1 MKKKSIVFITPL
13 YLPAVISGSQMFVKN
28 LAEGLAQRGYNISV
42 ITSDALTPRYWYDP
56 IFGKKINSSP
66 DEINGVSIYRLSSAQ
81 LLSSILFILAR
92 YVHFFPRKI
101 QDRLNVLSNGPY
113 LLGLDKLL
121 SKKKFDVIHCS
132 PFPLEINQ
140 QVVVC
145 ARQLPYRPK
154 LLITPFFHA
163 RVFDYYNG
171 EFQQVFDASDS
182 IHVISS
188 SEMMDIST
196 NFRVKPKKFFIAP
209 LFINTDTMHAQ
220 NELKRETEQTKN
232 KYGLSGKKII
242 LFAGIKGRRKGALH
256 VLNIVYKLWLNDP
269 SIVLIAM
276 GSETP
281 EWRIA
286 KKNVDSECLI
296 DLPYQTGRDKEALF
310 SLSDIYCMPS
320 ETETFGITYLEAWH
334 KRKPVIGV
342 DIPPVRELIAK
353 NAGGLIIP
361 YANMNALQR
370 AITKLLQ
377 NPVLS
382 KRLGENGYKALMNKY
397 TLNKVL
403 PKYENFFIE

>member
-1 MKKKSIVFITPL
+1 MKKKRIVFITPL
-13 YLPAVISGSQMFVKN
+13 YLPAAISGSQMFVKN
-28 LAEGLAQRGYNISV
+28 LAEGLAQRGYSVSV

-56 IFGKKINSSP
+56 IFGKKINNSL
-66 DEINGVSIYRLSSAQ
+66 DEINGVSIYRLHSAQ
-81 LLSSILFILAR
+81 LLSSVLFILAR
-92 YVHFFPRKI
+92 YARFFPRKI
-101 QDRLNVLSNGPY
+101 RDKLDVLSNGPY

-121 SKKKFDVIHCS
+121 REKKFDVIHCS

-140 QVVVC
+140 QIVVC
-145 ARQLPYRPK
+145 VRQLSYRPK

-163 RVFDYYNG
+163 QVNDYYNK

-188 SEMMDIST
+188 SEMKDISIS
-196 NFRVKPKKFFIAP
+196 FRVESKKFYVAP
-209 LFINTDTMHAQ
+209 LFVNTDIMRSRK
-220 NELKRETEQTKN
+220 ELQREIERTKN

-242 LFAGIKGRRKGALH
+242 LFAGIKGRRKGALD
-256 VLNIVYKLWLNDP
+256 VLNIVYKLWLNNP

-281 EWRIA
+281 EWKIA
-286 KKNVDSECLI
+286 KKNIDSRCLI
-296 DLPYQTGRDKEALF
+296 DLSYQTGNDKEALF
-310 SLSDIYCMPS
+310 SLADIYCMPS
-320 ETETFGITYLEAWH
+320 ETETFGLTYLEAWH
-334 KRKPVIGV
+334 KRKPVIGA

-403 PKYENFFIE
+403 QKYENFFIE